1 MSKGLTLL
9 CMTGLALTAAAQ
21 EPAAAPAPAPAAPA
35 TPKSMWS
42 QNGFDL
48 SGNIDTY
55 YSFNFNRPPSALNQL
70 RNFDTQ
76 ANRPALSMARFSVE
90 RQTGQVGFRVDVG
103 AGRGYNVFHSTEPEL
118 GSSVWRHLPQA
129 YASLRPIK
137 GKGVQIDVG
146 KFYTSA
152 GAEVTD
158 THLNW
163 NYSRSLIFANGPY
176 YHFGLRT
183 TVPITSK
190 WTTGFQLVN
199 GWNNV
204 KDLNDGKTFGFTNSY
219 AVNKK
224 VSIFNNIYVGPE
236 KIGTTEGW
244 REFVDTVVLVTP
256 NDKTGFYL
264 NYDYGSDRRA
274 GALGRDQFQGLAG
287 AFRYQI
293 SKRFAFAPRLE
304 WYQDRNGF
312 ITGRAQSLK
321 EATGTLEYKVNDW
334 SLFRFEYRHDQSDQP
349 YFDKRDGSVA
359 ANNMN
364 TLLTALVVYWGP
376 KK

>member
-1 MSKGLTLL
+1 
-9 CMTGLALTAAAQ
+9 MTGLAMTVAAQ
-21 EPAAAPAPAPAAPA
+21 EPAATAPPAPAPAPA
-35 TPKSMWS
+35 PKSVWS

-76 ANRPALSMARFSVE
+76 ANRPALNMARFTVE

-103 AGRGYNVFHSTEPEL
+103 AGRGYNVFHSTEVEL
-118 GSSVWRHLPQA
+118 GGSVWRHLPQA

-137 GKGVQIDVG
+137 GKGLQIDVG

-176 YHFGLRT
+176 YHLGVRT
-183 TVPITSK
+183 SVPVTSK

-204 KDLNDGKTFGFTNSY
+204 KDLNDGKSFGFTNSY

-264 NYDYGSDRRA
+264 NYDYGSDRRV
-274 GALGRDQFQGLAG
+274 GASGRNQFQGLAG

-293 SKRFAFAPRLE
+293 SKHFAFAPRLE

-312 ITGRAQSLK
+312 ITGTAQSLK
-321 EATGTLEYKVNDW
+321 EATGTLEYRVNDW
-334 SLFRFEYRHDQSDQP
+334 SLFRFEYRRDQSDQP

-364 TLLTALVVYWGP
+364 TLLAALVVYWGP
-376 KK
+376 RK